1 MGIWLRQALVII
13 DRARS
18 QARVIGVPM
27 NKLFSAPSGVD
38 YAHRD
43 VGEGDAPLILLQHF
57 CGNLGDWDP
66 GLVLDQVASS
76 TFGTR
81 EGR

>member
-1 MGIWLRQALVII
+1 MTSHTSL
-13 DRARS
+13 
-18 QARVIGVPM
+18 P
-27 NKLFSAPSGVD
+27 NKLVSAPNGGD

-43 VGEGDAPLILLQHF
+43 VREGDAPLILLQHF
-57 CGNLGDWDP
+57 RGNLDHWDP
-66 GLVLDQVASS
+66 ALLDDQVASS